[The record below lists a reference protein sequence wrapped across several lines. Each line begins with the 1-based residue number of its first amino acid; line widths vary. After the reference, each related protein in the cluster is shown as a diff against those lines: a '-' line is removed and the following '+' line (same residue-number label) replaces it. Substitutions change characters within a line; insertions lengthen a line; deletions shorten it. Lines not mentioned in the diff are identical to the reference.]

1 MNTIGA
7 ITVAKATQTEIQTIP
22 STIGTTVKPDTGTQD
37 PFGPIFKAIESEMQ
51 SRSDLGQ
58 KLQLQLNE
66 ANSLYNRSIQA
77 KSNIASTHN
86 KTADALV
93 QNIRG

>member
-7 ITVAKATQTEIQTIP
+7 ITVAQTTQTEIQSIS
-22 STIGTTVKPDTGTQD
+22 STIKPDTGSQD
-37 PFGPIFKAIESEMQ
+37 PFGPIFAAIDCEMQ

-58 KLQLQLNE
+58 KLQSQLNE
-66 ANSLYNRSIQA
+66 ANSVYNRSIQA
-77 KSNIASTHN
+77 KNNIAGTHN

-93 QNIRG
+93 ANIRG

>member
-1 MNTIGA
+1 MGQARKTNA
-7 ITVAKATQTEIQTIP
+7 AKK
-22 STIGTTVKPDTGTQD
+22 VRNLKVRTQD
-37 PFGPIFKAIESEMQ
+37 ANRAEAIMGGT
-51 SRSDLGQ
+51 D
-58 KLQLQLNE
+58 
-66 ANSLYNRSIQA
+66 YNRSIQA

>member
-1 MNTIGA
+1 ME
-7 ITVAKATQTEIQTIP
+7 KAEQVNRKVGNRQVRTQEAAE
-22 STIGTTVKPDTGTQD
+22 VKG
-37 PFGPIFKAIESEMQ
+37 G
-51 SRSDLGQ
+51 
-58 KLQLQLNE
+58 
-66 ANSLYNRSIQA
+66 NRSIQA

>member
-1 MNTIGA
+1 MA
-7 ITVAKATQTEIQTIP
+7 MAKAEKVTRKVVDLHAAARAAE
-22 STIGTTVKPDTGTQD
+22 VKG
-37 PFGPIFKAIESEMQ
+37 G
-51 SRSDLGQ
+51 
-58 KLQLQLNE
+58 N
-66 ANSLYNRSIQA
+66 LYTRSIQA